1 MCYWQASKHVGYEK
15 LRFVNRLLHVCLAS
29 LTSECCYLYSVG
41 NGVRM
46 HIRMNIRMLIRIPR
60 RLVIS
65 APAEA
70 AWR

>member
-1 MCYWQASKHVGYEK
+1 VEAYGSPQ
-15 LRFVNRLLHVCLAS
+15 LRMDFGLGGLLF
-29 LTSECCYLYSVG
+29 VG

>member
-1 MCYWQASKHVGYEK
+1 MWKGVADLSTTQVDRLCLE
-15 LRFVNRLLHVCLAS
+15 FVKDNTAIW
-29 LTSECCYLYSVG
+29 LYYIYADTFVG

>member
-1 MCYWQASKHVGYEK
+1 MGCYRWNPWVFNVQRAVFAGDQ
-15 LRFVNRLLHVCLAS
+15 RDFV
-29 LTSECCYLYSVG
+29 SVG